1 MKFCR
6 KEKQD
11 CCQAETGGNK
21 GLCLLKGMAV
31 ALAVSCIFF
40 IAYGIVLTYTAL
52 AESTIP
58 IVALCCTALSA
69 GIAGFDWAKCIKRRW
84 LIWGL
89 LAGLVYG
96 LLLWAITSF
105 GSGDFALHTT
115 FWRMMAVALAGG
127 AAGGLLGIHK
137 IS

>member
-31 ALAVSCIFF
+31 ALA
-40 IAYGIVLTYTAL
+40 
-52 AESTIP
+52 ESTIP

-69 GIAGFDWAKCIKRRW
+69 GIAGFDWAKCIKRRG

>member
-69 GIAGFDWAKCIKRRW
+69 GIAGFDWAKCIKRRG

-105 GSGDFALHTT
+105 
-115 FWRMMAVALAGG
+115 
-127 AAGGLLGIHK
+127 AGGLLGIHK

>member
-69 GIAGFDWAKCIKRRW
+69 GIAGFDWAKCIKRRG

-96 LLLWAITSF
+96 FLLWAITN
-105 GSGDFALHTT
+105 FALHTT

>member
-1 MKFCR
+1 MQFWR

-11 CCQAETGGNK
+11 CCRMEKSGGK
-21 GLCLLKGMAV
+21 GLCLLKGMAA

-40 IAYGIVLTYTAL
+40 IAYGILLTYTAL

-58 IVALCCTALSA
+58 VAALCCTALSA
-69 GIAGFDWAKCIKRRW
+69 GIAGFDWAKCIRRRG

-96 LLLWAITSF
+96 LLLWLVTSF
-105 GSGDFALHTT
+105 GSGDFALHTS

-127 AAGGLLGIHK
+127 AAGGLMGIHK

>member
-69 GIAGFDWAKCIKRRW
+69 GIAGFDWAKCIKRRG

-105 GSGDFALHTT
+105 GSGDFALHTA

-127 AAGGLLGIHK
+127 AAGGLMGMNK

>member
-1 MKFCR
+1 MP
-6 KEKQD
+6 
-11 CCQAETGGNK
+11 AERNGSGNGGE
-21 GLCLLKGMAV
+21 LH
-31 ALAVSCIFF
+31 FF
-40 IAYGIVLTYTAL
+40 IAYGIVLTYTSL

-69 GIAGFDWAKCIKRRW
+69 GIAGFDWAKCIKRRG

-96 LLLWAITSF
+96 LLLWVITSF

-127 AAGGLLGIHK
+127 AAGGLMGIHK

>member
-1 MKFCR
+1 
-6 KEKQD
+6 
-11 CCQAETGGNK
+11 
-21 GLCLLKGMAV
+21 MAV

-69 GIAGFDWAKCIKRRW
+69 GIAGFDWAKCIKRRG

-96 LLLWAITSF
+96 FLLWAITSF